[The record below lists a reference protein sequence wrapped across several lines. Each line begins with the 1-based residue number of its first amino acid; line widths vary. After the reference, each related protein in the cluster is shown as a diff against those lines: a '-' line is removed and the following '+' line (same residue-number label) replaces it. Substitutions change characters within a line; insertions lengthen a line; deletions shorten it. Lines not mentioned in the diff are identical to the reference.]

1 MREHA
6 FELAKGKFDET
17 LPTTQ
22 NDEIGQLAVA
32 FNQMGRQ
39 LKHHLEVIN
48 QEKEQLASVLTSM
61 TDSVITFNRD
71 KTILLSNPPA
81 EKLLQNGLSKR
92 KVKRI
97 TQCRRKSMK
106 C

>member
-6 FELAKGKFDET
+6 FELAKGRFDSK
-17 LPTTQ
+17 LPTKQ

-48 QEKEQLASVLTSM
+48 QEKEQLSSILTSM
-61 TDSVITFNRD
+61 TDAVITFNRD
-71 KTILLSNPPA
+71 RTIL
-81 EKLLQNGLSKR
+81 
-92 KVKRI
+92 VK
-97 TQCRRKSMK
+97 
-106 C
+106 